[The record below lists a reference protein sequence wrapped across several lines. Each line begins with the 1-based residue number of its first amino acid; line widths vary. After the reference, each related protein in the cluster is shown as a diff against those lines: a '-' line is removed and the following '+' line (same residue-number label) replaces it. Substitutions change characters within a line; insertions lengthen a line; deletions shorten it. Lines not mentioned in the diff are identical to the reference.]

1 MDEQTGSRDI
11 FDAPSWPTLSS
22 LGRRMGRSETAPGPD
37 WEWQSMPRVKRQP
50 PVEAVDVSTL
60 DSLSFQER
68 LAIGLERLKAERKV
82 TNRELAVQL
91 GVHEAYI
98 SQVTRA
104 MRDVK
109 LSTLDKMQR
118 EWNVLIEDLLKITED
133 DLPRIAV
140 WKARRK
146 KQKTAGTDS

>member
-1 MDEQTGSRDI
+1 
-11 FDAPSWPTLSS
+11 
-22 LGRRMGRSETAPGPD
+22 
-37 WEWQSMPRVKRQP
+37 MPRVKRQP
-50 PVEAVDVSTL
+50 PVEAVDTLIL

-118 EWNVLIEDLLKITED
+118 EWNVPIEDLLKITEA
-133 DLPRIAV
+133 DLNRVAV

-146 KQKTAGTDS
+146 KQKTAETDS

>member
-1 MDEQTGSRDI
+1 
-11 FDAPSWPTLSS
+11 
-22 LGRRMGRSETAPGPD
+22 
-37 WEWQSMPRVKRQP
+37 MPRVKREI
-50 PVEAVDVSTL
+50 PVEPIDISTL

-68 LAIGLERLKAERKV
+68 LAIGLERLKAERKL
-82 TNRELAVQL
+82 TNRVLAEQL

-118 EWNVLIEDLLKITED
+118 EWNVVIEDLLRITEA
-133 DLPRIAV
+133 DLHRIAV

-146 KQKTAGTDS
+146 KQKSAATDS

>member
-1 MDEQTGSRDI
+1 MPRLKRDI
-11 FDAPSWPTLSS
+11 
-22 LGRRMGRSETAPGPD
+22 
-37 WEWQSMPRVKRQP
+37 
-50 PVEAVDVSTL
+50 PVEPVDLSTL

-68 LAIGLERLKAERKV
+68 LAIGLERLKAERKL
-82 TNRELAVQL
+82 TNRVLAEQL

-118 EWNVLIEDLLKITED
+118 EWNVAMEDLLKVTEA
-133 DLPRIAV
+133 DLHRVAI
-140 WKARRK
+140 WKARRA
-146 KQKTAGTDS
+146 KQKPAATKS

>member
-1 MDEQTGSRDI
+1 
-11 FDAPSWPTLSS
+11 
-22 LGRRMGRSETAPGPD
+22 
-37 WEWQSMPRVKRQP
+37 MPRVKRQP

-146 KQKTAGTDS
+146 KKKTAETDS

>member
-1 MDEQTGSRDI
+1 
-11 FDAPSWPTLSS
+11 
-22 LGRRMGRSETAPGPD
+22 
-37 WEWQSMPRVKRQP
+37 MPRLKRQP
-50 PVEAVDVSTL
+50 PVEAVDISTI
-60 DSLSFQER
+60 DTLSFQER
-68 LAIGLERLKAERKV
+68 LAIGLERLKAERKL
-82 TNRELAVQL
+82 TNRELAEQL

-118 EWNVLIEDLLKITED
+118 EWNVVIEDLLRITEA
-133 DLPRIAV
+133 DLHRIAV

-146 KQKTAGTDS
+146 KQRGAATDS